1 MSTSDLSKRLTEG
14 VATSDGE
21 GAVLAGVPH
30 SAAMGMRLI
39 SADGGEAMLMLPYSE
54 ALVGDVATGVLGGG
68 AITALLDTCC
78 GAAVF
83 ATRTKGIISTATL
96 DLRIDYMRPAT
107 PGRDVY
113 AHAECYRMTRSVA
126 FVRALAWTEGRDRPV
141 GTAAASFILNRQP
154 EDGA

>member
-1 MSTSDLSKRLTEG
+1 MTDLSKRLTEG
-14 VATSDGE
+14 VAASDGE

-39 SADGGEAMLMLPYSE
+39 SAEGGEAILMLPYSDE
-54 ALVGDVATGVLGGG
+54 LVGDITTGVLGGG

-78 GAAVF
+78 GASVF
-83 ATRTKGIISTATL
+83 ACKTKDILSTATL

-107 PGRDVY
+107 PGKDVY
-113 AHAECYRMTRSVA
+113 AHAECYRITRSVA

-141 GTAAASFILNRQP
+141 ATASAAFIVDRKR
-154 EDGA
+154 EAGG